1 MKGFPKQFNRLPY
14 YEQLEIT
21 HLFDTMHIGKNITK
35 MLWRIL
41 DGRRDKEKISKMC
54 SDIQEANH
62 AMLNI
67 IDLNRTN
74 GVDRNSLPWL
84 FKEDESNVVKEL
96 IRKIR
101 FPTGFAS
108 NIKNI
113 LTKKGEFGGLKT
125 HHWHTFIKVI
135 SFVYLLC
142 IGKKRCNIFKFC
154 KYVVNMKSDIY

>member
-1 MKGFPKQFNRLPY
+1 
-14 YEQLEIT
+14 
-21 HLFDTMHIGKNITK
+21 

-41 DGRRDKEKISKMC
+41 HGRHDKEKISKIC
-54 SDIQEANH
+54 SDIQEDNH

-67 IDLNRTN
+67 IDLNNTN

-96 IRKIR
+96 IQKII

-125 HHWHTFIKVI
+125 YDWHTFIKVI

-142 IGKKRCNIFKFC
+142 IGKNRCNIFKFC
-154 KYVVNMKSDIY
+154 KYIVNMKSEIY

>member
-1 MKGFPKQFNRLPY
+1 
-14 YEQLEIT
+14 
-21 HLFDTMHIGKNITK
+21 

-41 DGRRDKEKISKMC
+41 DGRRDKETNSKIC

-101 FPTGFAS
+101 FPIGFAS
-108 NIKNI
+108 NVKNI

-125 HHWHTFIKVI
+125 HDWHTFIKVI

-142 IGKKRCNIFKFC
+142 IGKNRCNIFKFC
-154 KYVVNMKSDIY
+154 KYIVNMKLEIY

>member
-1 MKGFPKQFNRLPY
+1 
-14 YEQLEIT
+14 
-21 HLFDTMHIGKNITK
+21 

-41 DGRRDKEKISKMC
+41 DGRHDKEIFSKIC
-54 SDIQEANH
+54 SDIQEVNH

-113 LTKKGEFGGLKT
+113 LIKKGEFGGLKT
-125 HHWHTFIKVI
+125 H
-135 SFVYLLC
+135 
-142 IGKKRCNIFKFC
+142 
-154 KYVVNMKSDIY
+154 D

>member
-1 MKGFPKQFNRLPY
+1 MEGVKKK
-14 YEQLEIT
+14 
-21 HLFDTMHIGKNITK
+21 KNS
-35 MLWRIL
+35 
-41 DGRRDKEKISKMC
+41 KIC

-74 GVDRNSLPWL
+74 GVDQISLQWL
-84 FKEDESNVVKEL
+84 FKEDESNVVKEI

-125 HHWHTFIKVI
+125 H
-135 SFVYLLC
+135 
-142 IGKKRCNIFKFC
+142 
-154 KYVVNMKSDIY
+154 D

>member
-1 MKGFPKQFNRLPY
+1 MF
-14 YEQLEIT
+14 
-21 HLFDTMHIGKNITK
+21 
-35 MLWRIL
+35 WRIL
-41 DGRRDKEKISKMC
+41 DGRRDKDKISKIC

-62 AMLNI
+62 AMVNI

-84 FKEDESNVVKEL
+84 FKEDEGNFVKEF

-108 NIKNI
+108 NIKNA

-125 HHWHTFIKVI
+125 HDWHTLIKVI
-135 SFVYLLC
+135 SFLYLLC
-142 IGKKRCNIFKFC
+142 I
-154 KYVVNMKSDIY
+154 VN

>member
-1 MKGFPKQFNRLPY
+1 
-14 YEQLEIT
+14 
-21 HLFDTMHIGKNITK
+21 

-41 DGRRDKEKISKMC
+41 DGRHDKEKIYKIC

-74 GVDRNSLPWL
+74 GFNRNSSPWL

-101 FPTGFAS
+101 FPIGFS
-108 NIKNI
+108 
-113 LTKKGEFGGLKT
+113 
-125 HHWHTFIKVI
+125 
-135 SFVYLLC
+135 
-142 IGKKRCNIFKFC
+142 
-154 KYVVNMKSDIY
+154 

>member
-1 MKGFPKQFNRLPY
+1 
-14 YEQLEIT
+14 
-21 HLFDTMHIGKNITK
+21 

-41 DGRRDKEKISKMC
+41 DGRHDKEKNSKIC

-84 FKEDESNVVKEL
+84 FKEDESNVVKDL
-96 IRKIR
+96 IRKII

-113 LTKKGEFGGLKT
+113 LTKKGEFGRLKT
-125 HHWHTFIKVI
+125 HDWHTFIKVI
-135 SFVYLLC
+135 SFIYLLC
-142 IGKKRCNIFKFC
+142 IGKNRCNIFKFC
-154 KYVVNMKSDIY
+154 KYIVNMKSEIY

>member
-1 MKGFPKQFNRLPY
+1 MKSFPKQFSRLPY

-21 HLFDTMHIGKNITK
+21 HLFDTMHIRKNVTE

-41 DGRRDKEKISKMC
+41 DGRCDKETNSKIC
-54 SDIQEANH
+54 SDIQETNH

-101 FPTGFAS
+101 FAT
-108 NIKNI
+108 
-113 LTKKGEFGGLKT
+113 
-125 HHWHTFIKVI
+125 
-135 SFVYLLC
+135 
-142 IGKKRCNIFKFC
+142 
-154 KYVVNMKSDIY
+154 

>member
-1 MKGFPKQFNRLPY
+1 
-14 YEQLEIT
+14 
-21 HLFDTMHIGKNITK
+21 MHIGKNVTE
-35 MLWRIL
+35 MLWIIL
-41 DGRRDKEKISKMC
+41 DGMRDKGKFSKIC

-62 AMLNI
+62 PMLNI

-74 GVDRNSLPWL
+74 GVNQNSLPWL

-125 HHWHTFIKVI
+125 H
-135 SFVYLLC
+135 
-142 IGKKRCNIFKFC
+142 
-154 KYVVNMKSDIY
+154 D